1 MDFFY
6 AMCEIYYFDNIIF
19 NPLNSKSFISWPTT
33 CDPLERCTLQRT
45 YIHSSLHID
54 YPSHVSARNMC
65 IYYKISE
72 RCSARAFVSTLES
85 IKPLPRLHEIC
96 TFIFLSTTNSNI
108 SDKNVIEN
116 SKQFLP
122 IIYHWFIVYLKLLL
136 HDDKLCII
144 DQNRWMRACS
154 AISKISR
161 VANRILRRK
170 SITRRNNINQLCI
183 TGNGERNQST
193 RRMNSGSSR
202 IVTMSLSGFRNRALC
217 VTAASLI
224 KARS

>member
-1 MDFFY
+1 MDFFFFFN

-33 CDPLERCTLQRT
+33 RDPLERCTLQRT
-45 YIHSSLHID
+45 YIHSSVHID

-72 RCSARAFVSTLES
+72 RCNARAFVSTLES

-116 SKQFLP
+116 SKQFLSFYYLSLIYCLFK
-122 IIYHWFIVYLKLLL
+122 IIITRWKMMYYRSESLNARLFRDLK
-136 HDDKLCII
+136 
-144 DQNRWMRACS
+144 N
-154 AISKISR
+154 ISR
-161 VANRILRRK
+161 
-170 SITRRNNINQLCI
+170 C
-183 TGNGERNQST
+183 QS
-193 RRMNSGSSR
+193 NFAPK
-202 IVTMSLSGFRNRALC
+202 IDHE
-217 VTAASLI
+217 
-224 KARS
+224 KE